1 MTNKTLNKLKKEFGK
16 HLARCLVETIEL
28 EIEINGDCKEISK
41 TTEYFD
47 NEFWQWITKHFIP
60 REEKMTVIHNPI
72 TDTYYKIKTKRVSG
86 NSKGS
91 IVRKWKQFK
100 EKK

>member
-1 MTNKTLNKLKKEFGK
+1 MTNKALNKLKKAFKEFLADECYDLTMYKEGK
-16 HLARCLVETIEL
+16 YDDKIWRW
-28 EIEINGDCKEISK
+28 IN
-41 TTEYFD
+41 
-47 NEFWQWITKHFIP
+47 KHFIP

-72 TDTYYKIKTKRVSG
+72 TDTYYKIKTKRVNG